1 MNEKN
6 NISWKQIPGYEGLYE
21 ASPMGLIRNAKT
33 KHIFKKSRV
42 ALLTGP
48 DCKPH
53 LHQVNQIIAKVFIP
67 NIDPEVFPW
76 LRHRDGDTSNCHV
89 NNLEWI
95 SRELSNRKRRLHY
108 NEVLHIRKLAKDGLK
123 VEELAKRYK
132 ANVMTI
138 YNIIS
143 RRTWKHLPDGE
154 LPDDE
159 TPDTDNGAYNL
170 TDNGADNFGPL

>member
-1 MNEKN
+1 MYICINFILVTMNEN
-6 NISWKQIPGYEGLYE
+6 WKPIPGYEGLYE

-33 KHIFKKSRV
+33 GRIFKKSRV
-42 ALLTGP
+42 VLLTGP

-53 LHQVNQIIAKVFIP
+53 LHQVNQIVAKLFIP

-95 SRELSNRKRRLHY
+95 SRELSNREKRLNY
-108 NEVLHIRKLAKDGLK
+108 NQVLQIRKLAKNGIKAED
-123 VEELAKRYK
+123 LARRYK
-132 ANVMTI
+132 VNLMTV

-143 RRTWKHLPDGE
+143 HRTWKHLPPDE
-154 LPDDE
+154 LPDDQR
-159 TPDTDNGAYNL
+159 PH
-170 TDNGADNFGPL
+170 TDNGADNFGAL